1 MSIKFT
7 AGVTVGMAL
16 GAMVGMVVL
25 PQLDRKTR
33 RNFKRAGNRIMDIA
47 DDAYCMMD
55 NMSIR
60 R

>member
-7 AGVTVGMAL
+7 AGLTVGMAL

-33 RNFKRAGNRIMDIA
+33 RSFKRAGNRIMDIA

-55 NMSIR
+55 NMSMR